1 MTDRVRVVVKCPD
14 CVETRIDSD
23 DVTLRHCV
31 DDESWSYRF
40 VCPLCRRPAVSP
52 TGRLAALDAML
63 VGCPLESWRLPAELL
78 EHRGGPPL
86 TLDRS
91 GRAPRA
97 AAGARLV
104 RRARAR
110 RPRGSAALTA
120 APQLPKSCAHQYA
133 PVELLTMQPI
143 PMLW

>member
-1 MTDRVRVVVKCPD
+1 MTDRVRIVVKCPD

-63 VGCPLESWRLPAELL
+63 IGCPLESWRLPAELL
-78 EHRGGPPL
+78 EHLGGPPL
-86 TLDRS
+86 TLTDLSELRELLQEPGWFDDLAHS
-91 GRAPRA
+91 GREGQPR
-97 AAGARLV
+97 
-104 RRARAR
+104 
-110 RPRGSAALTA
+110 
-120 APQLPKSCAHQYA
+120 
-133 PVELLTMQPI
+133 
-143 PMLW
+143 